1 MSLFKKLLRS
11 LILLSQATQGQGGV
25 VVGVREEVKVIQKP
39 VGLNTVTL
47 LKACS
52 KGNRSVRFTGQSREK
67 YS

>member
-1 MSLFKKLLRS
+1 
-11 LILLSQATQGQGGV
+11 V

-52 KGNRSVRFTGQSREK
+52 KGTVTVLLASLDSLTRNIAGTF
-67 YS
+67 